1 MLPPWCMALPSRLT
15 RTASLVAGQ
24 PSGPTLGAF
33 KHVLHVC
40 RQLTSHSPRHL
51 PRARRTAPHRLV
63 VVQWDPCALC
73 GHRALAAVD
82 SQAAAR
88 HVAWVCCARAAQVR
102 VLLAKH
108 WPEIQPEK
116 GQLHQPVHKSAKGA
130 SDTCACIT
138 VCSGL
143 RFARIELPVYTPP
156 TLLPTHLPT
165 TTFIF
170 KFRPGMTIGQALLA
184 TGIDENS
191 PRRVGF
197 LAKNDLRTSSL
208 TISPIGICHNRI
220 VGVREN

>member
-88 HVAWVCCARAAQVR
+88 PCAWACYAPTASSRPAGKTLARDSTGEGTATPAGAQIGQRCQRHMR
-102 VLLAKH
+102 VHNCVLWIAIC
-108 WPEIQPEK
+108 PNRVTC
-116 GQLHQPVHKSAKGA
+116 LHPSH
-130 SDTCACIT
+130 
-138 VCSGL
+138 
-143 RFARIELPVYTPP
+143 
-156 TLLPTHLPT
+156 PT
-165 TTFIF
+165 TY
-170 KFRPGMTIGQALLA
+170 
-184 TGIDENS
+184 S
-191 PRRVGF
+191 PTYYYF
-197 LAKNDLRTSSL
+197 
-208 TISPIGICHNRI
+208 HF
-220 VGVREN
+220 

>member
-1 MLPPWCMALPSRLT
+1 MLPPWCMALPSRLR

-40 RQLTSHSPRHL
+40 RQLTTHSPRHL

-63 VVQWDPCALC
+63 VVHWGPCALC

-88 HVAWVCCARAAQVR
+88 PCRVRPCRAALRPQVR

-116 GQLHQPVHKSAKGA
+116 GTATPAGAQIGQRCQRHMRVHNCVLWIA
-130 SDTCACIT
+130 SW
-138 VCSGL
+138 
-143 RFARIELPVYTPP
+143 RIELPGYTPP
-156 TLLPTHLPT
+156 TLLPTHLLLLS
-165 TTFIF
+165 FLSS
-170 KFRPGMTIGQALLA
+170 AL
-184 TGIDENS
+184 G
-191 PRRVGF
+191 
-197 LAKNDLRTSSL
+197 
-208 TISPIGICHNRI
+208 
-220 VGVREN
+220 

>member
-1 MLPPWCMALPSRLT
+1 MLPPWCMALPSRLR

-40 RQLTSHSPRHL
+40 RQLTTHSPRHL

-63 VVQWDPCALC
+63 VVHWGPCALC

-88 HVAWVCCARAAQVR
+88 PCRVRPCRAALRPQVR

-143 RFARIELPVYTPP
+143 RVGESSYLVTPLPPYY
-156 TLLPTHLPT
+156 LLTYYYFH
-165 TTFIF
+165 F
-170 KFRPGMTIGQALLA
+170 
-184 TGIDENS
+184 
-191 PRRVGF
+191 
-197 LAKNDLRTSSL
+197 
-208 TISPIGICHNRI
+208 
-220 VGVREN
+220 